1 MSDQT
6 PQDPYA
12 VPPAGGFPPPP
23 PAGVPPVPPPS
34 VPPPPGGYPP
44 PPPAGYPAPTYPAA
58 GYPGGQAPKQGAGAL
73 SIIAFI
79 VSIVALVLFWFPFV
93 DVGVAVIA
101 LILGIIAWVAAKKA
115 GRPAGLAIAGT
126 IISILALIVGI
137 IVSIGFLLL
146 ISKSD
151 DADKVC
157 QLNSTTQA
165 QYDQCMKNEV
175 GSWFGIDPNS

>member
-6 PQDPYA
+6 PPDPYA

-23 PAGVPPVPPPS
+23 EAAV
-34 VPPPPGGYPP
+34 PPGGFPP

-73 SIIAFI
+73 SVIALVI
-79 VSIVALVLFWFPFV
+79 SIVALLICWVPFL
-93 DVGVAVIA
+93 GGGAALIA
-101 LILGIIAWVAAKKA
+101 LVLGIVAWVSAKKS
-115 GRPAGLAIAGT
+115 GRPAGLGITAT
-126 IISILALIVGI
+126 IISVLALIVGLV
-137 IVSIGFLLL
+137 VSIAFLVLV
-146 ISKSD
+146 SKST

-157 QLNSTTQA
+157 QRSSTTQA
-165 QYDQCMKNEV
+165 QYDQCMQDEV